1 MKVNSL
7 VGYFLDFSKAFD
19 TVVHDILTDKL
30 EYYGIRGIGEDW
42 FTSYIKNCKQMI
54 AANGITFDP
63 LTVACGSL

>member
-30 EYYGIRGIGEDW
+30 EYYGIRGIGED
-42 FTSYIKNCKQMI
+42 
-54 AANGITFDP
+54 
-63 LTVACGSL
+63 